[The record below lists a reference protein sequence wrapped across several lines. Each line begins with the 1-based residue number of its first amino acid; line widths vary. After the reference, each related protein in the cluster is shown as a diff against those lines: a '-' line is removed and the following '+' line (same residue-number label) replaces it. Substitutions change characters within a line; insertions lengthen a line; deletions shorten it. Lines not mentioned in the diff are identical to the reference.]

1 MLHISDLDEWLW
13 SMEWSANAVSL
24 SLELFL
30 DILLPVFEASKSS
43 IVQS

>member
-30 DILLPVFEASKSS
+30 DILCQCLKQASHP
-43 IVQS
+43 